1 MVHVRVLVPV
11 TASGPRNADDLSG
24 LGGPGITLS
33 SAFIPEGPPSIESRF
48 DEVFSVPWLLALA
61 CEAERDGVD
70 ALVIDCMGDPGLAPL
85 REAVRIPV
93 LGVAQTAMSTAA
105 MLAQRFGVVT
115 VLDRTTPMVNELVD
129 VYGHGRQYVGCS
141 SIGVPVLKIHDDL
154 PKVQADLAEAA
165 VRLVE
170 EREAAAIILGC
181 TGFLGCAAQIKARL
195 NQAGHDIPVID
206 PVPTAV
212 AMAVAL
218 AGLGLSQSRISYP
231 AYERDKPF
239 TGFEAISARLT

>member
-11 TASGPRNADDLSG
+11 TASGLRSAEDLSE
-24 LGGPGITLS
+24 LGGPGMTLS

-48 DEVFSVPWLLALA
+48 DEVFSVPWLVVLAR
-61 CEAERDGVD
+61 EAQRDGVD

-93 LGVAQTAMSTAA
+93 VGVAQTAMATAA

-129 VYGHGRQYVGCS
+129 LYGHSRHYVGCS

-154 PKVQADLAEAA
+154 AKVRSDLADAA

-170 EREAAAIILGC
+170 ERDAAAIILGC
-181 TGFLGCAAQIKARL
+181 TGFLGCAAAIRSRL
-195 NQAGHDIPVID
+195 EGAGYDIPVID

-212 AMAVAL
+212 AMAAAL
-218 AGLGLSQSRISYP
+218 AGLGLSHSRISYP
-231 AYERDKPF
+231 AFEQDKPF
-239 TGFEAISARLT
+239 TGFQSIAARL

>member
-11 TASGPRNADDLSG
+11 TPSGPRSAEDLAG

-33 SAFIPEGPPSIESRF
+33 CAFIPEGPPSIESRF
-48 DEVFSVPWLLALA
+48 DEVFSVPWLIALA
-61 CEAERDGVD
+61 VEAEREGVD

-85 REAVRIPV
+85 REAVGIPV

-129 VYGHGRQYVGCS
+129 VYGYGRQYVGCS
-141 SIGVPVLKIHDDL
+141 SIGVPVLKIHEDIG
-154 PKVQADLAEAA
+154 KVQADLAEAA
-165 VRLVE
+165 VGLVE
-170 EREAAAIILGC
+170 QREAAAIILGC
-181 TGFLGCAAQIKARL
+181 TGFLGCATAIRTRL
-195 NQAGHDIPVID
+195 EEAGYDIPVVD

-212 AMAVAL
+212 AMAAAL

-231 AYERDKPF
+231 AFERDKKF
-239 TGFEAISARLT
+239 TGFEAIAARLS

>member
-11 TASGPRNADDLSG
+11 TPSGPRSEDDLAG

-33 SAFIPEGPPSIESRF
+33 CAFIPEGPPSIESRF

-61 CEAERDGVD
+61 VEAERDGAD

-85 REAVRIPV
+85 REAVGIPV

-129 VYGHGRQYVGCS
+129 VYGHGRQYVGCA
-141 SIGVPVLKIHDDL
+141 SIGVPVLRIHDDIG
-154 PKVQADLAEAA
+154 KVQADLAEAA
-165 VRLVE
+165 VGLVE
-170 EREAAAIILGC
+170 RREAAAIILGC
-181 TGFLGCAAQIKARL
+181 TGFLGCAAAIRARL
-195 NQAGHDIPVID
+195 LEAGHDVPVID

-212 AMAVAL
+212 AMAAAL
-218 AGLGLSQSRISYP
+218 ARLGLSQSRISHP

-239 TGFEAISARLT
+239 TGFEAIAAKLS